1 MPKRFSY
8 QLYSSR
14 NHGPVAQTLA
24 MLAKHG
30 YSEVEGYGGVF
41 GEPEALRRKLDKTGL
56 LMPSGH
62 FSVDEMEKKPK
73 QVLKTARTIGMHT
86 LVMPYLDAAARPT
99 SSRGWKAFAK
109 RLNAIAAAYR
119 AEGFAVAWHNHE
131 FEFVR
136 LGDGSIPIS
145 VIFENAPLLDWEID
159 VAWVARGGANPL
171 KWIKSH
177 GAIITIAHVKDI
189 APKGKNADED
199 GWSDVGHGT
208 LDWPAFMAAL
218 SHTRCMHYVMEH
230 DNPADDQRF
239 ARRSIA
245 KAKRF

>member
-14 NHGPVAQTLA
+14 NHGPISQTLA
-24 MLAKHG
+24 MLARHG
-30 YSEVEGYGGVF
+30 YSAVEGYGGVY
-41 GEPEALRRKLDKTGL
+41 GDPVALRRELDKTGL

-73 QVLKTARTIGMHT
+73 QVLKTARTLGMNT

-109 RLNAIAAAYR
+109 RLNAIAGAYR
-119 AEGFAVAWHNHE
+119 AEGFAVAWHNHD
-131 FEFVR
+131 FEFIK
-136 LGDGSIPIS
+136 LGDGSLPIS

-189 APKGKNADED
+189 AEKGTNADED
-199 GWSDVGHGT
+199 GWADVGHGT

-218 SHTRCMHYVMEH
+218 AATRCMHYVMEH

-245 KAKRF
+245 RAKRF

>member
-14 NHGPVAQTLA
+14 NHGPAAQTLA
-24 MLAKHG
+24 MLARHG
-30 YSEVEGYGGVF
+30 YSAVEGYGGVY
-41 GEPEALRRKLDKTGL
+41 GDPVALRRELDKAGL

-73 QVLKTARTIGMHT
+73 QVLKTARTLGMNT
-86 LVMPYLDAAARPT
+86 LVMPYLDASARPT

-109 RLNAIAAAYR
+109 RLNAIAGAYR
-119 AEGFAVAWHNHE
+119 AEGFAVAWHNHD
-131 FEFVR
+131 FEFIK
-136 LGDGSIPIS
+136 LPDGSLPIS

-171 KWIKSH
+171 KWIKSY

-189 APKGKNADED
+189 APEGKSADED
-199 GWSDVGHGT
+199 GWADVGHGT

-218 SHTRCMHYVMEH
+218 AATRCMHYVMEH

-245 KAKRF
+245 RAKRF

>member
-14 NHGPVAQTLA
+14 NHGPISQTLA
-24 MLAKHG
+24 MLARHG
-30 YSEVEGYGGVF
+30 YSAVEGYGGVY
-41 GEPEALRRKLDKTGL
+41 GEPEALRRELDRAGL

-73 QVLKTARTIGMHT
+73 QVLRTARTLGMNT
-86 LVMPYLDAAARPT
+86 LVMPYLDSAARPT

-109 RLNAIAAAYR
+109 RLNAIAGAYR
-119 AEGFAVAWHNHE
+119 AEGFAVAWHNHD
-131 FEFVR
+131 FEFVK
-136 LGDGSIPIS
+136 LPDGSLPIS

-189 APKGKNADED
+189 APKGEAENED
-199 GWSDVGHGT
+199 GWSDVGLGT
-208 LDWPAFMAAL
+208 LPWAKYIAAL
-218 SHTRCMHYVMEH
+218 ARTRCMHYVMEH
-230 DNPADDQRF
+230 DNPRDDARF

-245 KAKRF
+245 AARKF

>member
-1 MPKRFSY
+1 MAKRFSY

-14 NHGPVAQTLA
+14 NHGPLGQTLA
-24 MLAKHG
+24 MLARHG
-30 YSEVEGYGGVF
+30 YSEVEGYGGVY
-41 GEPEALRRKLDKTGL
+41 GDPAALRAQLDEAGL
-56 LMPSGH
+56 TMPSGH
-62 FSVDEMEKKPK
+62 FSVAEMETKPK

-86 LVMPYLDAAARPT
+86 LVMPYLDAAERP
-99 SSRGWKAFAK
+99 SSARGWKALAK
-109 RLNAIAAAYR
+109 RLNAIATTYR
-119 AEGFAVAWHNHE
+119 REGFGVAWHNHD
-131 FEFVR
+131 FEFVK
-136 LGDGSIPIS
+136 LKDGGVPMALII
-145 VIFENAPLLDWEID
+145 ENAPLLDWEID

-171 KWIKSH
+171 KWIKDY

-189 APKGKNADED
+189 APKGTHADED

-218 SHTRCMHYVMEH
+218 AATRCMHYVMEH

-239 ARRSIA
+239 AKRSIA